1 MSAYMVR
8 DETIN
13 RVITWLSWEINRSD
27 WLKKKVS
34 DELRLDTTKA
44 DWEEILGLAMF
55 QLNIAGVNERYGGGA
70 QKFRK
75 LNYRYS
81 PAHGS
86 QIQVLKSMQCWLYQC
101 MEGEVVKN
109 PLYQFFDSVIAPY
122 LMSSIISICQN
133 TSTQNGAKRKT
144 GEEGTRA
151 PLLSV
156 LIYTYSMPV
165 TLVFMQLI
173 RILGQP

>member
-1 MSAYMVR
+1 MVR

-13 RVITWLSWEINRSD
+13 RVISWLSWEITRSD

-34 DELRLDTTKA
+34 DELHLDTTKA

-55 QLNIAGVNERYGGGA
+55 RLNIAGVNERYGGGA

-109 PLYQFFDSVIAPY
+109 PLYQFFDSVIAPH
-122 LMSSIISICQN
+122 LMSSIISDLPEYQ
-133 TSTQNGAKRKT
+133 
-144 GEEGTRA
+144 RA
-151 PLLSV
+151 EW
-156 LIYTYSMPV
+156 
-165 TLVFMQLI
+165 
-173 RILGQP
+173 G